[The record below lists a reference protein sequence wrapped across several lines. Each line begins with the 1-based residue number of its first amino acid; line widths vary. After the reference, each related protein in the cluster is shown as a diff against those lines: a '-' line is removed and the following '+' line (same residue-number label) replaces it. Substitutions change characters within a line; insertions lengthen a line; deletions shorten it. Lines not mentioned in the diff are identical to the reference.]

1 MIGLL
6 WSLAGVLVA
15 ITTWV
20 LVSPQPEAATTPSL
34 VDRVFQAVLWLSLAG
49 AIGGPV
55 VSAVA
60 CSRIRHS
67 DGRLTGLGMA
77 TVGVW
82 VVPVTL
88 IASLVFVAL
97 LMLILALTPAPLAQA
112 LYLLA
117 GCLVLIVSVI
127 VLARAARCAR

>member
-1 MIGLL
+1 M
-6 WSLAGVLVA
+6 
-15 ITTWV
+15 
-20 LVSPQPEAATTPSL
+20 
-34 VDRVFQAVLWLSLAG
+34 LWLSLAG

-55 VSAVA
+55 VSAMA

-67 DGRLTGLGMA
+67 DGGLTGLGMA
-77 TVGVW
+77 TVGVLL
-82 VVPVTL
+82 VPVTL
-88 IASLVFVAL
+88 LACLVFVAL

-127 VLARAARCAR
+127 VLARAARRAR